1 MYDAPGSNCTGWF
14 SRYISA
20 AKPASTL
27 FYISAAKPV
36 GTLLY
41 MSAAKPASTL
51 LAAQRIHRIGQRGFD
66 ALETDRQQRDEDGG

>member
-1 MYDAPGSNCTGWF
+1 MYDAPGSNCTGGF
-14 SRYISA
+14 SR
-20 AKPASTL
+20 
-27 FYISAAKPV
+27 YISAAKPV

-66 ALETDRQQRDEDGG
+66 ALETDRQQRDQHGG